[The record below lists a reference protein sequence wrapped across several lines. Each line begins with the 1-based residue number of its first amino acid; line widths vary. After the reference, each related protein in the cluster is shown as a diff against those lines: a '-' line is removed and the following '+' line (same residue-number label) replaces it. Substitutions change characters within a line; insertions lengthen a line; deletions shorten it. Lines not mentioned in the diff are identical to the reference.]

1 MRVNRNIL
9 GPFLAVSGILISI
22 SGAVP
27 VITSGNPLA
36 VSVIFFFSGL
46 AIVIVAIFVFFSQA
60 FYDFLTSWMDG
71 ESYQI
76 INPRDEEIE
85 AVYRFAQAMF
95 GDEVTPESVIKK
107 ITSKYKSGLKVAK
120 RKTDEGEFVVGYIF
134 YFPINKSVV
143 DRIIRYEFSAKDLC
157 ESDVC
162 KNERYGYAYYVG
174 AVAAKGFRA
183 KAQMLGAL
191 KSHEDLVRLTKTKT
205 IYAKAASD
213 DGLRIIKKSGFVPV
227 HAMADGTGCFFKKT
241 LN

>member
-107 ITSKYKSGLKVAK
+107 
-120 RKTDEGEFVVGYIF
+120 
-134 YFPINKSVV
+134 
-143 DRIIRYEFSAKDLC
+143 
-157 ESDVC
+157 
-162 KNERYGYAYYVG
+162 
-174 AVAAKGFRA
+174 
-183 KAQMLGAL
+183 
-191 KSHEDLVRLTKTKT
+191 
-205 IYAKAASD
+205 
-213 DGLRIIKKSGFVPV
+213 
-227 HAMADGTGCFFKKT
+227 
-241 LN
+241 